1 MGGEVGRKKKKRWTQ
16 VEGIFSEDR
25 EYTIRR
31 KKKITPTCIS
41 WASSPSMPRDGNHH
55 PGSSTARPP
64 PSQDEKNEQEKRER
78 EKKRKTKW
86 KKEIYIYLMYKR
98 ETGKCLPFLLL
109 LRLLLFQLCSVE
121 QVGTFQV
128 FFHPGTP
135 LYSTVDARLRC
146 YMRDI
151 EISLASLLMLFS
163 L

>member
-1 MGGEVGRKKKKRWTQ
+1 
-16 VEGIFSEDR
+16 
-25 EYTIRR
+25 
-31 KKKITPTCIS
+31 
-41 WASSPSMPRDGNHH
+41 
-55 PGSSTARPP
+55 
-64 PSQDEKNEQEKRER
+64 
-78 EKKRKTKW
+78 
-86 KKEIYIYLMYKR
+86 MYKR

-151 EISLASLLMLFS
+151 EISLAGLLMLFS